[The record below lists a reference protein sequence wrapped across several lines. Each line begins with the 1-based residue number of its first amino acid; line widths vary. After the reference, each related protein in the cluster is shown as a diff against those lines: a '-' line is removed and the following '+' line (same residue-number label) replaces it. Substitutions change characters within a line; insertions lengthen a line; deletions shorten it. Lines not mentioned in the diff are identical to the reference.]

1 MFFLTN
7 KNKRSK
13 KMTIISEEKN
23 GETKVNFF
31 QNFQE
36 DSVKRVNVR
45 DIFSNMDPITKD
57 PIEPKRVSK
66 NPESSLNAKSLAK
79 ALGVSLFMLG
89 GYFLIK
95 GTNVFSYFK
104 RMVGESNLKNLHGSE
119 ITKVKNV
126 ISTRGTLETVRETG
140 NPFVNYATSNYKSGD
155 STVKFEE
162 IKVKNFKNLLEVEKE
177 KNVEMRKSPSR
188 RSINV
193 QNPIPN
199 QNTIVEKLFNLT
211 IDGNHVFSSSS
222 ALSLEAK
229 NIPTWLTS
237 TLNPN
242 PTFKG
247 SYITPDE
254 ATGVVVS
261 GNYAYVA
268 ADFSGL
274 QIIDISDPANPTFK
288 SSYDTLYSA
297 SAVDLLGN
305 YAYVADRTGL
315 EIVDVSDLSNPTF
328 KGSYDTPAIAYGVT
342 VFGNYAYMA
351 DGESGLQIVDITDPA
366 NPTFK
371 GSYDTSYAIYEV
383 AISGNYAY
391 LAEGKEGLLI
401 IDITDHANPTLKGSY
416 GLPDYI
422 GAVAVFDNYAYMGG
436 SKGVE
441 IVDVSDPANP
451 TFKGS
456 YDTPGS
462 TMALTLSGNFAYIA
476 DYHGG
481 LQIIDISD
489 LSNPTFKASY
499 DLPDY
504 AYQVALSGNCAY
516 VADFASGLQIVALN
530 SDELTLSGTPNF
542 VGTYGVDIEACN
554 EIMECA
560 TDSFDIIVENSSPKA
575 LTATLIIIGSII
587 VLI

>member
-1 MFFLTN
+1 
-7 KNKRSK
+7 
-13 KMTIISEEKN
+13 MTIISEEKN
-23 GETKVNFF
+23 GATEVNFF

-140 NPFVNYATSNYKSGD
+140 NPFVNYATSNYKSED
-155 STVKFEE
+155 STVKFKEE
-162 IKVKNFKNLLEVEKE
+162 KVEEFKSFQKIKKE
-177 KNVEMRKSPSR
+177 NTKKQKSSSR
-188 RSINV
+188 RSISV

-199 QNTIVEKLFNLT
+199 QNVIVEKSFNLT

-222 ALSLEAK
+222 SLSLEAK
-229 NIPTWLTS
+229 NIPTWMTS
-237 TLNPN
+237 SLN

-254 ATGVVVS
+254 AIGVIVS

-274 QIIDISDPANPTFK
+274 QIIDITDPANPTFK

-328 KGSYDTPAIAYGVT
+328 KGSYETPAIAYGVT

-401 IDITDHANPTLKGSY
+401 IDITDPANPTLKGSY

-422 GAVAVFDNYAYMGG
+422 GAVALSDNYAYMGG

-441 IVDVSDPANP
+441 IVDVSDPSNP

-489 LSNPTFKASY
+489 LSNPTFEASY

-530 SDELTLSGTPNF
+530 SDELTLSGTPSF
-542 VGTYGVDIEACN
+542 VGIYIVDIEACN

-560 TDSFDIIVENSSPKA
+560 TDSFDIIAGNSSPKA
-575 LTATLIIIGSII
+575 LTTTLIIIGSII
-587 VLI
+587 ALI